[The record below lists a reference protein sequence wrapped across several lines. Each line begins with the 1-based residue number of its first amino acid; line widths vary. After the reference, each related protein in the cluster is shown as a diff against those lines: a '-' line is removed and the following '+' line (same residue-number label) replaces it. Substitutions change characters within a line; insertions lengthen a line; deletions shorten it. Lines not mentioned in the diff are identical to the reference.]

1 MTNDEFGILQ
11 LLIAAVAIFDCTGG
25 MREQAPPQILQNV
38 TKIYN
43 FEILNQYL
51 FLFKYRISLIYKRQK
66 QWTAEQHQFY

>member
-1 MTNDEFGILQ
+1 
-11 LLIAAVAIFDCTGG
+11 
-25 MREQAPPQILQNV
+25 MREPAPPQILQNV